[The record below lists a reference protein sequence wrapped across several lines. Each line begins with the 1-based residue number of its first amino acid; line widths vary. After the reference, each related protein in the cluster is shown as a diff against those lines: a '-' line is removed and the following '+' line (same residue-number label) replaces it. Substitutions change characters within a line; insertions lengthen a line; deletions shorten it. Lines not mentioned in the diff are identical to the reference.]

1 LLAAAARCMRRI
13 PGVGTL
19 TAALSVVVTH
29 HRASLAGRSPVVAG
43 GFRAPRK
50 GSVRRRS
57 GEDIVPIGRI
67 PASVHRLT
75 PFVDAVLLPRMARL
89 RVELRQVAR
98 DQNAVRVVPGPLPD
112 AIACVDRWLP
122 VARVRAQ
129 IGAPCLS
136 DRLAHGS
143 GEA

>member
-1 LLAAAARCMRRI
+1 PDGKRGRITRAPPRGRGRAREGRDRARSAAIPPYRSTAEFGSGREAVEQAVTTRPLKVLLAAAARCMRRI

-29 HRASLAGRSPVVAG
+29 HRAPLAGRSPVVAG

-67 PASVHRLT
+67 PASVHHLT
-75 PFVDAVLLPRMARL
+75 PFV
-89 RVELRQVAR
+89 
-98 DQNAVRVVPGPLPD
+98 
-112 AIACVDRWLP
+112 
-122 VARVRAQ
+122 
-129 IGAPCLS
+129 
-136 DRLAHGS
+136 
-143 GEA
+143 